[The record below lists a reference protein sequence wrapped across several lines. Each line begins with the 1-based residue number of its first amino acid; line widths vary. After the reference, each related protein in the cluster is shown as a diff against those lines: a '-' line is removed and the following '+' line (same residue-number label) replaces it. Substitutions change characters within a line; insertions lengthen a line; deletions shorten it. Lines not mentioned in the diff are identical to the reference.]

1 MRIQTTLTQAF
12 TKGLLNDLSGVNSGM
27 SRGQKVN
34 QMADLIED
42 GLEQV
47 GLLFGK
53 DDLRGAHSRLEQLED
68 LFIDAADLAETT
80 AVASLAES
88 RAKVRDA
95 KRTSDDV
102 QKLLNSGDKA
112 QAKQLLRVHK
122 EAIEEA
128 ASDLRR
134 VAKYLKD

>member
-1 MRIQTTLTQAF
+1 
-12 TKGLLNDLSGVNSGM
+12 
-27 SRGQKVN
+27 
-34 QMADLIED
+34 MADLIED